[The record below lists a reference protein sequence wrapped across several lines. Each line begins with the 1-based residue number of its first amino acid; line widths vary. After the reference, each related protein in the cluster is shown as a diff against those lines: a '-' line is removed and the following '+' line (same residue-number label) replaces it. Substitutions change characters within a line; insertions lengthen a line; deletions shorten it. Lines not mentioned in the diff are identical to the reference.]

1 MKNQADVDLCFINCF
16 LFLTAN
22 SIWFEVHFCGFKLLW
37 NLLHVAWPS
46 LLKGCNHTQMKCA
59 GSQII
64 IGKNKGL
71 EDCYD
76 VLLQYLN
83 VNFKQKRYVV
93 YFKNWMNICKA
104 NSFVINVLLLLMD
117 WFIHW
122 VNGNS
127 YIITATPTWAAPVN
141 WDFDLRG
148 ATDRLTLYID
158 TDLKC
163 IYIIEYI

>member
-1 MKNQADVDLCFINCF
+1 MNTVSFSFWLQTLFDLRVIC
-16 LFLTAN
+16 
-22 SIWFEVHFCGFKLLW
+22 CGFKLLW

-46 LLKGCNHTQMKCA
+46 FLYFTDRMQSHMNEVCRFLNYYRQKQRFRRW
-59 GSQII
+59 I
-64 IGKNKGL
+64 
-71 EDCYD
+71 YD

-83 VNFKQKRYVV
+83 VVNFKQKRYVV

-104 NSFVINVLLLLMD
+104 NSFVINVLLLRID

-122 VNGNS
+122 VNSNA

-141 WDFDLRG
+141 RDFDLRG
-148 ATDRLTLYID
+148 ATDRLTLYIN